1 MFRLSQDLVVQSTW
15 LDSMLG
21 PAPPHP
27 STLQRRLSS
36 RVHRTSLPPQS
47 QFILALSRG
56 LRSSRL
62 RPSCPHSNPWPTTH
76 SFPSE
81 IQEYK
86 PRRPTYHQ
94 YPTITLISNLFFL
107 GPHSPLSFICRSP
120 VYPDRASKSQ
130 LTTYPL
136 FTPLFN
142 LSILI
147 SSSLHQVLPPTK
159 YYFPLADRSSPV
171 TNKVE
176 YTASVE

>member
-21 PAPPHP
+21 PAPPHAYHQGF
-27 STLQRRLSS
+27 TVHLSLLNLNS
-36 RVHRTSLPPQS
+36 SSPYLVGFDHRDSGH
-47 QFILALSRG
+47 LALI
-56 LRSSRL
+56 
-62 RPSCPHSNPWPTTH
+62 PSGPWTTTH

-130 LTTYPL
+130 LTRYPH